1 MNTAGNEHELLQQI
15 GNNEPAAMRL
25 IYSRYVR
32 YLTAVCSR
40 YIRNDEDVKD
50 VLQESF
56 LKIFASVGRFSYR
69 GEGSLKAWM
78 TKILVNEALKHINL
92 SQRIDFTE
100 LPDNFT
106 DMANCEDRESGICD
120 IPASVIHELIRGLP
134 DGYRVVFN
142 LYAIEGKTHREIAT
156 LLGIGE
162 STSASQFHRAKALLA
177 SRIKD
182 FINRRSS

>member
-1 MNTAGNEHELLQQI
+1 MDTADNEQELLQQI
-15 GNNEPAAMRL
+15 GNNEPAALRL
-25 IYSRYVR
+25 IYTGYIRH
-32 YLTAVCSR
+32 LTAVCSR

-56 LKIFASVGRFSYR
+56 LKIFASVGRFTYK

-78 TKILVNEALKHINL
+78 TKILVNEALKHINR

-106 DMANCEDRESGICD
+106 DTDCGSGEPEICD

-134 DGYRVVFN
+134 DGYRIVFN
-142 LYAIEGKTHREIAT
+142 LYAIEGKTHREIAR
-156 LLGIGE
+156 LLGIAE

-177 SRIKD
+177 SRIKE